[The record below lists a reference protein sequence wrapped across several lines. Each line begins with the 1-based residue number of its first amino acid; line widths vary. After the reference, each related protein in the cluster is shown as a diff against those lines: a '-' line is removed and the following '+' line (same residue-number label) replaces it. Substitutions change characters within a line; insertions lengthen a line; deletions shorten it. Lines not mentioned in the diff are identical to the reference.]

1 MALPLYLALTAAE
14 FQNCSSLP
22 GHTAWMACHYSSYGL
37 GLSNRPQTLPKGSML
52 ILNDRT
58 PPMGHNPELIA
69 RQLSESVSTF
79 QCGSVLLDFQRPD
92 IAENSAVVREL
103 VAALPCPV
111 GVPEPYAHGLDCPV
125 FLPPIPPH
133 ISLEEFLSP
142 WRGREVWLEAALD
155 CQVITVTAG
164 GAALSPGTPA
174 SDSVL
179 RDKELHCHYTVDAFD
194 DRISFTLYRTDED
207 LVELLASAEDQGV
220 TRAIGLWQELSR
232 QESFCPAPR
241 LQSPSRHDIIQSTH
255 RFENT

>member
-58 PPMGHNPELIA
+58 PPMGHNPELIT

-79 QCGSVLLDFQRPD
+79 QCGSVLMDFQRPD

-111 GVPEPYAHGLDCPV
+111 GVSEPYAHGLDCPV

-142 WRGREVWLEAALD
+142 WRGREVWLEAALVGE
-155 CQVITVTAG
+155 VITVTEQ
-164 GAALSPGTPA
+164 GAVFESAPSTGQAEHCLA
-174 SDSVL
+174 
-179 RDKELHCHYTVDAFD
+179 DKKLHCHY
-194 DRISFTLYRTDED
+194 RIEPEETRIRFHLFRTQED
-207 LVELLASAEDQGV
+207 LAQLLSAAESQGV
-220 TRAIGLWQELSR
+220 TQAVGLYQELSDFVT
-232 QESFCPAPR
+232 Q
-241 LQSPSRHDIIQSTH
+241 
-255 RFENT
+255 